1 MTETNENPL
10 ETLVDLF
17 VYAPIGL
24 LYEHEDVLP
33 QLVKRGRSQVQLAR
47 VVGQMALKHNV
58 AGRRSPAA
66 QIGQLQVPIEALAS
80 VAAQV
85 ITEIGSTI
93 GLAPPRSMETTTDR
107 TADTA
112 TQPTTSDRRDKTIEE
127 SADRGGPEPEPS
139 VDDPARVADHPEPV
153 APDTIHRLPIAR
165 YDDLTAREIVGLLD
179 DLTVSQLTRVGNYE
193 TANRA
198 RKTVLAKIARLQA
211 EDNQRG

>member
-47 VVGQMALKHNV
+47 VVGQMALRQNV
-58 AGRRSPAA
+58 AGRSSPAA
-66 QIGQLQVPIEALAS
+66 QIGQLQVPIDALAA

-85 ITEIGSTI
+85 ITEFGSAI
-93 GLAPPRSMETTTDR
+93 GLAPPKSMEPSTDT
-107 TADTA
+107 TADTT
-112 TQPTTSDRRDKTIEE
+112 TQPTTPVRRDMTVEE
-127 SADRGGPEPEPS
+127 STDQEGPEPEPS
-139 VDDPARVADHPEPV
+139 VDVAARVADHPEPV

-165 YDDLTAREIVGLLD
+165 YDDLTAREIIGLLD

-211 EDNQRG
+211 EDGQRG